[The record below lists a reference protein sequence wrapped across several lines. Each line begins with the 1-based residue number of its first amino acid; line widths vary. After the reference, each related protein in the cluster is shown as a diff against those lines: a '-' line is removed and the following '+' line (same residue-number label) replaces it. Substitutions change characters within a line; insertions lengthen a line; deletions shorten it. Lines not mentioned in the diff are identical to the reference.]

1 MKKTLKVYQI
11 ILAVCGLIMGL
22 LMIGVDFKARQLQ
35 SCEEKMLQKED
46 YYEMGNDLE
55 NYILDVVFE
64 TDIFDDITEEES
76 EWLEYLIDDGEIGRY
91 YIELIYLTG
100 KYYGNIPSPAVK

>member
-1 MKKTLKVYQI
+1 MEKERKVYQI
-11 ILAVCGLIMGL
+11 IIIVCALI
-22 LMIGVDFKARQLQ
+22 IGALTCYVDHTIKKYE
-35 SCEEKMLQKED
+35 STITQKEY

-64 TDIFDDITEEES
+64 TDIFDDISEEES

-91 YIELIYLTG
+91 YIELITLCERCYG
-100 KYYGNIPSPAVK
+100 KK